1 MYLYYS
7 IDGVFLTCHKK
18 AAINVVF
25 YSALTRGWPPTASAS
40 SLSSWAS
47 PPSSSATA
55 ATAATTAAAAASC
68 PMMFCPPQVREEDD
82 FYSQPIL
89 FPSIKSPIQI
99 LSDFGKT
106 VFEGC
111 AVSFQVLLIS

>member
-1 MYLYYS
+1 MSKIVNHLCNFLLNYNTDNVLLMYLYYS

-89 FPSIKSPIQI
+89 FPSIKSPI
-99 LSDFGKT
+99 
-106 VFEGC
+106 
-111 AVSFQVLLIS
+111 